1 MSTNRRDFIK
11 FVVAGAVAAGCPV
24 NLQALPADAK
34 TEVDGEHNEVCH
46 QVRDGH
52 TFTRPPSSANYDVVI
67 VGGGVSGM
75 TAAYLLQ
82 DKKFLLLEKEPHWGG
97 NSYMEVFN
105 GAGYATGGAFLELG
119 GGAVEFSKSL
129 GLEQLPIA
137 NWDGMILNGQFVAD
151 VWGDGIDHLPYSPEV
166 RAAFRKFRD
175 EALMVDVYKRV
186 KELDAL
192 PFTHFLKNYPQELTE
207 WWDDYGPSNWG
218 AKAAETSALVGLG
231 ELQSIGGKTRKDV
244 RMTLPGGIGALNRR
258 LAEVI
263 TEKSKDQLQLSASV
277 VAVSQQKS
285 GVDVTYVHNGQLKTV
300 TGKAVIMA
308 TPKFF
313 TSRIVEGMPTAQKE
327 AIRKMRYVPYAVVN
341 LIYDKPVFNE
351 GYDTWC
357 PGGNRFTDFIVADWT
372 IRKQPGY
379 KQKYNI
385 LTCYAPL
392 DEDERGYLLTE
403 AGSKLV
409 AEQVLTDFKRL
420 LPQTNAD
427 PIEVHIYRR
436 GHPIYKSLPGNFT
449 QVQPLVRVPMERIAF
464 ANTDSEGPVSDTAEG
479 IKAAHRAVKEVDRM
493 LAGNSAL
500 RQLGASAGSRFS

>member
-24 NLQALPADAK
+24 SLTALPDDTK
-34 TEVDGEHNEVCH
+34 TEVDGEQNEVCH
-46 QVRDGH
+46 QVRDNH

-97 NSYMEVFN
+97 NSYMEEFN

-129 GLEQLPIA
+129 GLQQLPIA
-137 NWDGMILNGQFVAD
+137 NWDGMILNGQFVPD
-151 VWGDGIDHLPYSPEV
+151 VWGEGIDHLPYSPAV
-166 RAAFRKFRD
+166 RTAFKKFRD
-175 EALMVDVYKRV
+175 EALTVDIESRAR
-186 KELDAL
+186 ELDLL
-192 PFTHFLKNYPQELTE
+192 PLTHFLKHYPQELTE

-218 AKAAETSALVGLG
+218 SKADETSALVGLG
-231 ELQSIGGKTRKDV
+231 ELQAIGGKTRKDI
-244 RMTLPGGIGALNRR
+244 RATLPGGIGALNRR
-258 LAEVI
+258 LAEVL
-263 TEKSKDQLQLSASV
+263 TEKRKDQLQLSASV
-277 VAVSQQKS
+277 VSVSQQKS
-285 GVDVTYVHNGQLKTV
+285 GVDVTYVYNGELKTV

-313 TSRIVEGMPTAQKE
+313 TARIVEGMPSAQKD
-327 AIRKMRYVPYAVVN
+327 AIHKMRYIPYAVVN

-385 LTCYAPL
+385 LTCYTPL
-392 DEDERGYLLTE
+392 EEDERSDLLTE
-403 AGSKLV
+403 SASKLV
-409 AEQVLTDFKRL
+409 AEQVLADFKNL
-420 LPQTNAD
+420 LPQTNVD

-436 GHPIYKSLPGNFT
+436 GHPMYKSLPGNFT
-449 QVQPLVRVPMERIAF
+449 QVQPLVRVPMERISF
-464 ANTDSEGPVSDTAEG
+464 ANTDSEGPVSGTAEG
-479 IKAAHRAVKEVDRM
+479 IKAAHRAVEEVNRM
-493 LAGNSAL
+493 LAGNV
-500 RQLGASAGSRFS
+500 ASRGLAANAGS